1 MYKTVYQIPR
11 LLWLS
16 NSPRILVV
24 GYTGATDPIMA
35 SNDHKREC
43 CFSIFIVLFIVRL
56 FSPGLKKS
64 KLTTVFCT
72 FCNLCLIVHQVR
84 SFVKPFF
91 RLSKKS
97 FLNTS
102 THQCSNY
109 NTNVFCC
116 QALKSNKYIY
126 GLISIL
132 TRSNS
137 K

>member
-1 MYKTVYQIPR
+1 MYKTVYRIPR

-24 GYTGATDPIMA
+24 GYTGANDPIA
-35 SNDHKREC
+35 VSNDHKREC
-43 CFSIFIVLFIVRL
+43 CFDIFIVLFIVSL
-56 FSPGLKKS
+56 FSPGFKKS

-72 FCNLCLIVHQVR
+72 FCNLCLIVHQIK

-91 RLSKKS
+91 SAFKK
-97 FLNTS
+97 FFFNIPTQ
-102 THQCSNY
+102 QCSNY
-109 NTNVFCC
+109 NTNFFCC
-116 QALKSNKYIY
+116 QALKSNKYNY